1 MFDDERLVQ
10 RCLNG
15 EQEAFGVLVDK
26 YKNAVYGLAYRMVH
40 NFHDA
45 QDIGQEAF
53 IDAYK
58 NLRSL
63 KYPHRFSSWIY
74 TITANRCRMWLRKQ
88 THETLAIASAEE
100 VESKAMLKEQ
110 AIQQNRDRNIWDAI
124 RDAIDE
130 LPEAS
135 RLVVTLYYINGLTCK
150 EIGEF
155 TGTSINTVMS
165 KLRRAREEL
174 RMKFTELP
182 TPAVTQQRL
191 PSGFTP
197 SVLGAIRNLS
207 PIPQPSPNPIGR
219 IAWMPLAASLI
230 IGLLVMGTMPAR
242 PLGSRYAGWENDTL
256 ASINPSLGDGPTVS
270 IIDSVREPKPT
281 LTPPATEEN
290 ALYAAVAPS
299 KSDANA
305 NQGGGL
311 QYRLSPGEL
320 WTYNVKMESIDVRPT
335 GNRVSHRVEGT
346 RTLLVK
352 AVEPNG
358 IMQIVNMA
366 QEKLIIRVAS
376 PSEQESPYANIG
388 LMFVK
393 RDGHLDM
400 ETHRPDRDLD
410 EYLKQMDI
418 KTEPPVSILPI
429 SVGSNFLENSVAVY
443 FVPFPDKPLKPG
455 DMWNEGQSRYTVI
468 KFENVNGYNC
478 VILEH
483 EQEVSIT
490 KKEKARIACDMQS
503 GMVVKLDGE
512 IQMRKHAQ
520 QGYQFDTLE
529 RVTVELVRKEQL
541 TQDALELERQALNRI
556 GWAVLEH
563 RWVELD
569 ALRQK
574 LENIRAQYP
583 TIRLMPG
590 LVGMIEDIDRSIAQ
604 RAKDAQ
610 TAYTYR
616 DHLHTIAMLLV
627 MQWENT
633 GKYTKHVSEVSL
645 TPDKTPFYEYEVI
658 DIEGT
663 GDDAKCKIIAKGKKG
678 TPAEGE
684 AWVKTLSASEGASE
698 IQPLIPADKR

>member
-1 MFDDERLVQ
+1 LD
-10 RCLNG
+10 
-15 EQEAFGVLVDK
+15 
-26 YKNAVYGLAYRMVH
+26 
-40 NFHDA
+40 
-45 QDIGQEAF
+45 
-53 IDAYK
+53 
-58 NLRSL
+58 
-63 KYPHRFSSWIY
+63 
-74 TITANRCRMWLRKQ
+74 
-88 THETLAIASAEE
+88 
-100 VESKAMLKEQ
+100 
-110 AIQQNRDRNIWDAI
+110 
-124 RDAIDE
+124 
-130 LPEAS
+130 
-135 RLVVTLYYINGLTCK
+135 
-150 EIGEF
+150 
-155 TGTSINTVMS
+155 
-165 KLRRAREEL
+165 
-174 RMKFTELP
+174 
-182 TPAVTQQRL
+182 
-191 PSGFTP
+191 
-197 SVLGAIRNLS
+197 
-207 PIPQPSPNPIGR
+207 
-219 IAWMPLAASLI
+219 
-230 IGLLVMGTMPAR
+230 
-242 PLGSRYAGWENDTL
+242 SRYAGWNNGKL
-256 ASINPSLGDGPTVS
+256 ATINPFFDDGLTLS
-270 IIDSVREPKPT
+270 IIDSVQEPKPT
-281 LTPPATEEN
+281 LTPPVTEEN
-290 ALYAAVAPS
+290 ALYVAIASPE
-299 KSDANA
+299 SDADA

-320 WTYNVKMESIDVRPT
+320 WTYNVKMESINVRPT

-346 RTLLVK
+346 HTLLVK
-352 AVEPNG
+352 AIEPDG
-358 IMQIVNMA
+358 LMQIANMT
-366 QEKLIIRVAS
+366 QENLIIPGPGRKPI
-376 PSEQESPYANIG
+376 PSGGIG

-418 KTEPPVSILPI
+418 KTEPPVSILHI
-429 SVGSNFLENSVAVY
+429 SAGANLLETPEALY

-455 DMWNEGQSRYTVI
+455 DAWNEEGANYRVI
-468 KFENVNGYNC
+468 GFENVNGYHC

-520 QGYQFDTLE
+520 QGYKVDAIE

-541 TQDALELERQALNRI
+541 TQEALELERQALNGI
-556 GWAVLEH
+556 GWALLEH
-563 RWVELD
+563 RWVELA

-574 LENIRAQYP
+574 LENIKAQYP

-590 LVGMIEDIDRSIAQ
+590 LVGMIEDIDRDIAQ

-663 GDDAKCKIIAKGKKG
+663 GDDAKCKIVAKGKKG

-698 IQPLIPADKR
+698 IQPLIPTDGR

>member
-15 EQEAFGVLVDK
+15 EKEAFGALVDK

-40 NFHDA
+40 KFHDA

-74 TITANRCRMWLRKQ
+74 TITANRCRMWQRKQ
-88 THETLAIASAEE
+88 AHDALAIASAEG

-110 AIQQNRDRNIWDAI
+110 AIQQNRDRNILDAI

-174 RMKFTELP
+174 RMKFTALP
-182 TPAVTQQRL
+182 TPAVTQQRIH
-191 PSGFTP
+191 SGFTP
-197 SVLGAIRNLS
+197 SVLDAIKNLS
-207 PIPQPSPNPIGR
+207 PTPQPPSNPIGR
-219 IAWMPLAASLI
+219 IAWMPLATALI
-230 IGLLVMGTMPAR
+230 VGLLVMGTMPAR
-242 PLGSRYAGWENDTL
+242 PVDSRYVGWENNKL
-256 ASINPSLGDGPTVS
+256 ASINPFLDDGPTVS
-270 IIDSVREPKPT
+270 IIDSVQEPKPT

-290 ALYAAVAPS
+290 ALYAAIASPE
-299 KSDANA
+299 SDADA

-311 QYRLSPGEL
+311 QYRLSPGDL
-320 WTYNVKMESIDVRPT
+320 WTYNVKMESINVRPT
-335 GNRVSHRVEGT
+335 RNRVSHRVEGT
-346 RTLLVK
+346 HTLLVK
-352 AVEPNG
+352 AIEPDG
-358 IMQIVNMA
+358 LMQIANMT
-366 QEKLIIRVAS
+366 QENLIIPGPGRKPI
-376 PSEQESPYANIG
+376 PSGGIG

-393 RDGHLDM
+393 RNGRLDL
-400 ETHRPDRDLD
+400 ETHRPDMDLN
-410 EYLKQMDI
+410 EYLKQMDLQ
-418 KTEPPVSILPI
+418 KDPPVSILPI
-429 SVGSNFLENSVAVY
+429 SVGGNLLENPEAPY
-443 FVPFPDKPLKPG
+443 FVPFPSQPLKRG
-455 DMWNEGQSRYTVI
+455 EVWNEKKSKYTVI
-468 KFENVNGYNC
+468 GFENVNGYHC

-483 EQEVSIT
+483 EQEVSST
-490 KKEKARIACDMQS
+490 KKVKARIACDTQS

-512 IQMRKHAQ
+512 IQTRKHAQ

-556 GWAVLEH
+556 GWALLEH

-590 LVGMIEDIDRSIAQ
+590 LVGMIEDIDRDIAQ

-610 TAYTYR
+610 TEYTYR
-616 DHLHTIAMLLV
+616 DHLHRIAMLL
-627 MQWENT
+627 MEFWEQN
-633 GKYTKHVSEVSL
+633 GKYTNRVRDVSL
-645 TPDKTPFYEYEVI
+645 TPEQTPFYEYEVI

-684 AWVKTLSASEGASE
+684 AWVKILSASKGESE
-698 IQPLIPADKR
+698 IQPLIPTDGR